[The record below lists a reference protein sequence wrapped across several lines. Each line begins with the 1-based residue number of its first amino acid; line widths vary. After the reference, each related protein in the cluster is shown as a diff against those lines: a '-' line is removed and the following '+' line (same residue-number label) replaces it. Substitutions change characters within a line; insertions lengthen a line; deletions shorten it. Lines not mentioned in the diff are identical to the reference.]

1 MDDLVGKGAAAKH
14 NNLGAIPRMHR
25 VEPPFKVPS
34 DLCSC
39 AVVVYTQ

>member
-25 VEPPFKVPS
+25 VEPTSLQGAF
-34 DLCSC
+34 
-39 AVVVYTQ
+39 